1 MWCSIC
7 TTESPRDGNP
17 YSVDPNGIHFTIS
30 DTGWGKALWGKLYG
44 QWLCEGAVFTYD
56 FDRFDASKILPMWC
70 SICTTES
77 PRVGERYSVS
87 LFDALLSGGTSAFCS
102 GVLLV
107 GSPVFSSAPFDV
119 SVFCADLWYTGT
131 SSLGLGSGS
140 IGAGL
145 SCTGCSFACLWDIG
159 HAPTRRFA
167 HLLLGAIRSD
177 KRRTSIRSLF
187 LMWKNS
193 VLSQIR

>member
-7 TTESPRDGNP
+7 TTESPRE
-17 YSVDPNGIHFTIS
+17 
-30 DTGWGKALWGKLYG
+30 GK
-44 QWLCEGAVFTYD
+44 
-56 FDRFDASKILPMWC
+56 
-70 SICTTES
+70 
-77 PRVGERYSVS
+77 RYTAS
-87 LFDALLSGGTSAFCS
+87 LFGVLLSVGISASCS
-102 GVLLV
+102 GVSFAGFPL
-107 GSPVFSSAPFDV
+107 FSSAP
-119 SVFCADLWYTGT
+119 SAALALCAGLWCTGT

-145 SCTGCSFACLWDIG
+145 SCTGCSFTCLWDIG

-187 LMWKNS
+187 LMWKNTVKS
-193 VLSQIR
+193 QMREGNESRDLWGTCRALSYLPVRKLMAGTVGVMRSSMMWY

>member
-1 MWCSIC
+1 
-7 TTESPRDGNP
+7 
-17 YSVDPNGIHFTIS
+17 
-30 DTGWGKALWGKLYG
+30 
-44 QWLCEGAVFTYD
+44 
-56 FDRFDASKILPMWC
+56 MWC

-119 SVFCADLWYTGT
+119 SVFCAGLWYTGT

-167 HLLLGAIRSD
+167 YLLLGAIRSD

-187 LMWKNS
+187 LMWKNTVKS
-193 VLSQIR
+193 QMRQGNESRDLWGTCRALSYLPVRKLMAGTFGVMRSSMMWN